1 MAASVPVVDLA
12 SFIAGDDPA
21 GDTARTI
28 AEACERIG
36 FLVVSGHGVDEQV
49 IVDAQAA
56 AREFFHL
63 PMEEKRRVQPPV
75 SWHFRGYEPPGGS
88 ALAKSLGNDT
98 PPDLCELFRIS
109 RFDEPANVAAAAGGG
124 DPELDYFF
132 GPNLWPERPSSLRPA
147 LERYYAELEHLAM
160 TIMRLFAIG
169 LGLAEDWFEDK
180 FDRHIT
186 NLCVN
191 YYPPQVEPPAPG
203 QLRRGAHSD
212 YGSLTVLYQ
221 DDAPGGLEVM
231 TMDGE
236 WEGVPHLPG
245 TFVVNIG
252 DLMAVWTN
260 GRWRSTMHR
269 VVNLPRDDA
278 DRERISIPF
287 FHQPNQDAV
296 IECIPTC
303 LAPGETARFDPVT
316 SGEWV
321 RTKTRR
327 QVGAA

>member
-1 MAASVPVVDLA
+1 MGASVPIIDLE
-12 SFIAGDDPA
+12 SFRRGDDPDGA
-21 GDTARTI
+21 TAQAM
-28 AEACERIG
+28 AEACAQIG
-36 FLVVSGHGVDEQV
+36 FLVVSGHGVDAEV
-49 IVDAQAA
+49 IDDAQRE
-56 AREFFHL
+56 ARAFFHL
-63 PMEEKRRVQPPV
+63 PLDVKRRCQPPV
-75 SWHFRGYEPPGGS
+75 SWYFRGYEPPGGS
-88 ALAKSLGNDT
+88 ALAKSLGAET

-109 RFDEPANVAAAAGGG
+109 RFDDPGNVAAAGGG
-124 DPELDYFF
+124 PPELEYFY
-132 GPNLWPERPSSLRPA
+132 GANIWPDEPAGLRPA
-147 LERYYAELEHLAM
+147 LERYYAELETLAM

-169 LGLAEDWFEDK
+169 LQLPEEWFADK

-191 YYPPQVEPPAPG
+191 YYPPQHEPPAPG

-221 DDAPGGLEVM
+221 DDAPGGLEVL
-231 TMDGE
+231 TKADE
-236 WEGVPHLPG
+236 WEPVPHLPG

-260 GRWRSTMHR
+260 GRWTSTMHR
-269 VVNLPRDDA
+269 VVNLARADA
-278 DRERISIPF
+278 DSERISIPF
-287 FHQPNQDAV
+287 FHQPNRDAL

-303 LAPGETARFDPVT
+303 LAPGESPRFAPVT

-321 RTKTRR
+321 RSKTRL

>member
-1 MAASVPVVDLA
+1 MSANVPVIDLTA
-12 SFIAGDDPA
+12 FRSGDDPD
-21 GDTARTI
+21 GSTAAVI
-28 AEACERIG
+28 AEACARIG
-36 FLVVSGHGVDEQV
+36 FLVIVGHGVDEQV
-49 IVDAQAA
+49 IDDAQVA

-63 PMEEKRRVQPPV
+63 PLAEKRLVQPPV
-75 SWHFRGYEPPGGS
+75 SWYFRGYEPPGGS
-88 ALAKSLGNDT
+88 ALAKSLGDDT

-109 RFDEPANVAAAAGGG
+109 RFDDPANVAAAGGG
-124 DPELDYFF
+124 SAELEYFF
-132 GPNLWPERPSSLRPA
+132 GANLWPQRPAALRPA
-147 LERYYAELEHLAM
+147 LERYYVELEQLAM
-160 TIMRLFAIG
+160 TIMQLFAIG
-169 LGLAEDWFEDK
+169 LGLPDDWFEDK

-191 YYPPQVEPPAPG
+191 YYPPQLEPPGPG
-203 QLRRGAHSD
+203 QLRRGAHTD

-221 DDAPGGLEVM
+221 DDAPGGLQVR
-231 TMDGE
+231 TLDGE
-236 WEGVPHLPG
+236 WEDVPHVPG

-260 GRWRSTMHR
+260 GRWTSTMHR
-269 VVNLPRDDA
+269 VVNVPRAEA

-287 FHQPNQDAV
+287 FHQPNHDAV

-303 LAPGETARFDPVT
+303 LEPGESPRFAPVT

-321 RTKTRR
+321 RTKTRL